1 MAAELG
7 PQIAE
12 VGEVVRLAVAPVF
25 LLSSV
30 GVTLTLLAGRLARVV
45 DRARALELGESGTH
59 ESDLDELGGRLS
71 TLAQRS
77 RLLGGAIALCTI
89 CALLVSMVVVALFL
103 GALLNFRLALV
114 IAILFIIAMLSF
126 IGGLMLF
133 LREVFVATR
142 SLRIGLRAHRQQV
155 SADVADRAQP
165 PM

>member
-45 DRARALELGESGTH
+45 DRARALEQGESKTHENDIGELGE
-59 ESDLDELGGRLS
+59 RLS
-71 TLAQRS
+71 TLELRS
-77 RLLGGAIALCTI
+77 RLLGRAIALCTI

-103 GALLNFRLALV
+103 GALLNFRLAMV
-114 IAILFIIAMLSF
+114 IAILFIVAMLSF
-126 IGGLMLF
+126 IGGLSLF

-142 SLRIGLRAHRQQV
+142 TLRIGLQASRIRAR
-155 SADVADRAQP
+155 R
-165 PM
+165 

>member
-59 ESDLDELGGRLS
+59 ESELGELGGRLS
-71 TLAQRS
+71 TLALRA
-77 RLLGGAIALCTI
+77 RLLGRAITLCTI

-103 GALLNFRLALV
+103 GALLNFHLAVV
-114 IAILFIIAMLSF
+114 IAVLFIVAMLSF
-126 IGGLMLF
+126 IGGLTLF

-142 SLRIGLRAHRQQV
+142 SLRIGLRA
-155 SADVADRAQP
+155 ALK
-165 PM
+165 

>member
-45 DRARALELGESGTH
+45 DRARALELGAGHTH
-59 ESDLDELGGRLS
+59 ESELGELGGRLS
-71 TLAQRS
+71 TLALRA
-77 RLLGGAIALCTI
+77 RLLGGAITLCTI

-103 GALLNFRLALV
+103 GALLNFRLSVV
-114 IAILFIIAMLSF
+114 IAVLFIVAMLSF
-126 IGGLMLF
+126 IGGLTLF

-142 SLRIGLRAHRQQV
+142 TLRIGLRATV
-155 SADVADRAQP
+155 K
-165 PM
+165 